1 MARANDKKYDE
12 LLNDNQF
19 LNWFWSKGNSN
30 KLIQFLNKHTQKEH
44 NDELRRERYPPFV
57 YGLVLNYIAYHG
69 TSSRGNA
76 FNKKFRLM
84 KIGFSELID
93 NRIKQITKI
102 FNNLGKQITV
112 MFYLRKNAVDTTWR
126 RDFEKRIRN
135 NFEIPIRR
143 EYAKSLGLEELTE
156 WVLTTTGYI
165 EKFKKYQ
172 EKLKELGSL
181 DASILK
187 VKNFE
192 RFKPRH
198 RDKNFFSVIIREIC
212 GDFIT

>member
-1 MARANDKKYDE
+1 M
-12 LLNDNQF
+12 
-19 LNWFWSKGNSN
+19 
-30 KLIQFLNKHTQKEH
+30 IQFLNTHTQKEH

-84 KIGFSELID
+84 KTGFSELID

-112 MFYLRKNAVDTTWR
+112 MFYLRKNAVDTTWH

-135 NFEIPIRR
+135 NFEIPIR
-143 EYAKSLGLEELTE
+143 
-156 WVLTTTGYI
+156 
-165 EKFKKYQ
+165 
-172 EKLKELGSL
+172 
-181 DASILK
+181 
-187 VKNFE
+187 
-192 RFKPRH
+192 
-198 RDKNFFSVIIREIC
+198 
-212 GDFIT
+212 

>member
-1 MARANDKKYDE
+1 
-12 LLNDNQF
+12 
-19 LNWFWSKGNSN
+19 
-30 KLIQFLNKHTQKEH
+30 
-44 NDELRRERYPPFV
+44 
-57 YGLVLNYIAYHG
+57 
-69 TSSRGNA
+69 
-76 FNKKFRLM
+76 M

-126 RDFEKRIRN
+126 RDFEKRIRS

-143 EYAKSLGLEELTE
+143 EYAKSLELEELTE

-187 VKNFE
+187 AKNFE

-198 RDKNFFSVIIREIC
+198 RDKNFFSRHY
-212 GDFIT
+212 

>member
-1 MARANDKKYDE
+1 M
-12 LLNDNQF
+12 
-19 LNWFWSKGNSN
+19 
-30 KLIQFLNKHTQKEH
+30 IQFLNKHTQKEH

-187 VKNFE
+187 AKNFE

>member
-12 LLNDNQF
+12 LLKDNQF
-19 LNWFWSKGNSN
+19 LNWFWSKGNGN

-57 YGLVLNYIAYHG
+57 YGLVLNDILYHG
-69 TSSRGNA
+69 TSSRGDA

-93 NRIKQITKI
+93 NRIKQITKK
-102 FNNLGKQITV
+102 FNNLGKQITAI
-112 MFYLRKNAVDTTWR
+112 FYLTKNGVDTTWR
-126 RDFEKRIRN
+126 CGFEKRIRN
-135 NFEIPIRR
+135 NFGIPIRR
-143 EYAKSLGLEELTE
+143 EYAKSLGLEEPTE

-165 EKFKKYQ
+165 EKFEKYQ
-172 EKLKELGSL
+172 ENLKKLGSI

-187 VKNFE
+187 AKNFE

-198 RDKNFFSVIIREIC
+198 RDKNFFSRHY
-212 GDFIT
+212 